1 MATMADW
8 ARPACG
14 LYSWTVGWT
23 EMAEMMRRT
32 RRLTV
37 MAAWFM
43 AQPLLAKKMYI
54 TMVMAKDMVYIPRVD
69 PMRILLQAFES

>member
-1 MATMADW
+1 MI
-8 ARPACG
+8 
-14 LYSWTVGWT
+14 
-23 EMAEMMRRT
+23 RRT

-54 TMVMAKDMVYIPRVD
+54 IMVMAKDMVYIPSVD
-69 PMRILLQAFES
+69 PMRILLHTFES